1 MAYEVEVVNS
11 KDKNKAEFVQRR
23 YQELLSA
30 RQPWHNIW
38 QEITDYVYPKASD
51 FLRTEGVPGK
61 KRNTRIYDST
71 ALVAHQA
78 FSSGVQS
85 FVTSPTDMWFEL
97 EPGFKF
103 ATQDREIKEYLEFAT
118 EVLYKVFRTP
128 SFKFYARAHE
138 LYQEAGALGTGVFLT
153 EDTTTSIKFTTI
165 DLAKCFIAENA
176 DGKIDFVIRREPYT
190 GRQLLEEFP
199 NIDGDLK
206 EKIEKKMKTEANQP
220 DWNVLHCVMPRRE
233 RNVNSKLST
242 DLPFASLY
250 VLEEECHLLKEGGYH
265 EFPYQFLRL
274 DSHAE
279 EVYGRSPAMTALP
292 DIRTLNELR
301 KLNINAVQKAVAPP
315 LMVPMDT
322 FPKGINT
329 APNALNYYRQGYA
342 KQELI
347 SPIEMGNNVQLGF
360 ATEAELKAS
369 IKEAFHVDMFLD
381 DKRAEMS
388 ATESLQREES
398 RMRLMAPQ
406 LGRMHSDFIQ
416 PLIMRVFNICVRMGV
431 IPAVPDALKQVGFQ
445 PQYVSPLARSQKQ
458 LQAAGLGRAIQD
470 LVGYASVDPSVLD
483 YINGDGVA
491 KTILSAHAAP
501 STAFRSDEEVAR
513 IREGRQQ
520 QQQQAAGL
528 EAANTSADTIKKLA
542 DAMKSGQGQ
551 GFITSGR

>member
-1 MAYEVEVVNS
+1 MAYEVEVTNS
-11 KDKNKAEFVQRR
+11 KDKVKSDYVKRR
-23 YQELLSA
+23 YDELLSD
-30 RQPWHNIW
+30 RQPWHQVW
-38 QEITDYVYPKASD
+38 QEVTDYIYPKTTD
-51 FLRTEGVPGK
+51 FLRSEGVPGK

-78 FSSGVQS
+78 FSSGIQS

-103 ATQDREIKEYLEFAT
+103 ALQDRKIKEYLEFAT
-118 EVLYKVFRTP
+118 EILYKVFRTP

-153 EDTTTSIKFTTI
+153 EDTTTTIKFSTI
-165 DLAKCFIAENA
+165 DLAKCFLAENSE
-176 DGKIDFVIRREPYT
+176 GRIDFVIRREPYT

-199 NIDGDLK
+199 NIDTELK
-206 EKIEKKMKTEANQP
+206 EKIEKKMKGEGNAAN
-220 DWNVLHCVMPRRE
+220 WNVLHCVMPRTE
-233 RNVNSKLST
+233 RNVESKMAT
-242 DLPFASLY
+242 NLPYASLY
-250 VLEEECHLLKEGGYH
+250 VLEEECYLLKEGGYH

-292 DIRTLNELR
+292 DVRTLNELR

-347 SPIEMGNNVQLGF
+347 RPIEMGNNVQLGF

-381 DKRAEMS
+381 TKSERMS

-406 LGRMHSDFIQ
+406 MGRMHSDFIQ
-416 PLIMRVFNICVRMGV
+416 PLIMRVFNICVRMGI
-431 IPAVPDALKQVGFQ
+431 IPAVPDELKQVGFQ

-458 LQAAGLGRAIQD
+458 LQAAGLGKAIQD
-470 LVGYASVDPSVLD
+470 LIGYASVDPSVLD

-491 KTILSAHAAP
+491 KTILAAHAAP
-501 STAFRSDEEVAR
+501 STAFRSDEEVAK
-513 IREGRQQ
+513 IRQGRQQ
-520 QQQQAAGL
+520 QQQQMQGV
-528 EAANTSADTIKKLA
+528 ESANTSADTIKKLA

-551 GFITSGR
+551 GFIA